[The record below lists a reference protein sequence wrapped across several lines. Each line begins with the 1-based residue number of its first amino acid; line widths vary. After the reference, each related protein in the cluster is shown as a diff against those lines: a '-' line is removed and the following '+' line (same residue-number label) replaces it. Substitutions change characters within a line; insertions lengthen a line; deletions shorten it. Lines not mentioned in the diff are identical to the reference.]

1 MQHVF
6 FFGNGRADGSARM
19 KDILGGKGANLHEM
33 TRLGIPVPP
42 GFTISAKLCN
52 EYLTERK
59 LPEELCNEVTKAML
73 RLESVTGRSFGDP
86 KAPLLVSVRSGAKFS
101 MPGMMNTILNLGL
114 NDATAAA
121 LAEQTGNP
129 GFAYDSYRRFV
140 QMYAVAVLN
149 LTPDDGARPIEDA
162 IEQLRVRR
170 NAKRVIDL
178 DPSDLQELVIT
189 IKSLVERE
197 SGLPFPDDP
206 WDQLW
211 HAIEAV
217 FRSWHTRRAIDY
229 RRLDNIP
236 GDLGT
241 AVNVM
246 TMVYGNMGEDSAT
259 GVVFTRNPSTGE
271 PKLFGEFLVNAQ
283 GEDVVAGIRTPEPI
297 DAMAAKFPRPYD
309 QLSKTC
315 DALERHYRDMQDVEF
330 TVERGHLYLLQT
342 RSAKRTAQSA
352 IRTAVDMVHDSLIT
366 EQEAVSRV
374 DPYQLDQLLH
384 PTIDPSAAVDV
395 LATGLPASP
404 GAAVGRVVFDADR
417 VVERS
422 ENGDPV
428 ILVRRETNPDDFHGM
443 VAAAGILTER
453 GGMTSHAAVV
463 ARGMGKS
470 CVCGCKGI
478 HVDEQNRLFVVDHR
492 EVKEGDWLTIDGSG
506 GRVIAGRVT
515 LIDPTPSEQFEQLME
530 WADKFRR
537 LRVRTNA
544 DTPADSDR
552 AIQFGAEGIG
562 LCRTEHMF
570 FEENRIDAMREMIV
584 AKHLAGRRKALAK
597 LLPMQRS
604 DFLGIFRAMDGYPVT
619 IRLLDPPLHEFLPQ
633 GTREIKKIARRI
645 KVPFEQLRNFVEMLT
660 EVNPMLGHRGCRLG
674 ITYPEITEMQA
685 EAIFEAACDAL
696 NEGVQVFPEV
706 MVPLVAYADE
716 FKRQSELV
724 RETAERV
731 FARRK
736 VRIDYLVGTM
746 IELPRAALTAN
757 EIAETAEFFSFGT
770 NDLTQT
776 TLGLSRDDAGRFLPT
791 YIDSGIVPQDP
802 FQTIDRDGVGAL
814 VEMGV
819 ERGRSTSPALKIG
832 ICGEHG
838 GDPKT
843 IRFCHD
849 VGMNYVS
856 CSPFRVP
863 IARLAAA
870 QAALSSEETVDTR

>member
-1 MQHVF
+1 MQDVF
-6 FFGNGRADGSARM
+6 FFGNRRADGSARM

-33 TRLGIPVPP
+33 TKLGIPVPP
-42 GFTISAKLCN
+42 GFTISAKLCTK
-52 EYLTERK
+52 YLTERK
-59 LPEELCNEVTKAML
+59 LPEELCNEVTAAML
-73 RLESVTGRSFGDP
+73 RLESVTGRSFGDT

-114 NDATAAA
+114 NDATVAA

-129 GFAYDSYRRFV
+129 SFAYDSYRRFV
-140 QMYAVAVLN
+140 QMYAAVVLD
-149 LTPDDGARPIEDA
+149 LKPGDGTHPIEDA
-162 IEQLRVRR
+162 IEQLKSRR
-170 NAKRVIDL
+170 NAKREIDL

-197 SGLPFPDDP
+197 AGLPFPDDP

-211 HAIEAV
+211 RAVEAV
-217 FRSWHTRRAIDY
+217 FRSWHTKRASDY
-229 RRLDNIP
+229 RRVNNIP
-236 GDLGT
+236 ADLGT

-259 GVVFTRNPSTGE
+259 GVIFTRNPSTGE
-271 PKLFGEFLVNAQ
+271 PRLFGEFLVNAQ

-297 DAMAAKFPRPYD
+297 DAMAARFPEPYD
-309 QLSKTC
+309 QLRKTC

-342 RSAKRTAQSA
+342 RSAKRTAQA
-352 IRTAVDMVHDSLIT
+352 AVRTAVDMVHDSLIT

-384 PTIDPSAAVDV
+384 PTIDPSAAIDV
-395 LATGLPASP
+395 LSTGLPASP

-417 VVERS
+417 AVERT

-470 CVCGCKGI
+470 CVSGCKGI
-478 HVDEQNRLFVVDHR
+478 HVDEQSRLFVVDHR

-544 DTPADSDR
+544 DTPADSHR

-584 AKHLAGRRKALAK
+584 AKDLAGRRKALGK

-604 DFLGIFRAMDGYPVT
+604 DFLGIFQAMDGYPVT

-633 GTREIKKIARRI
+633 GTEEIKKIAKRI
-645 KVPFEQLRNFVEMLT
+645 NVPFEQLRNFVKMLT

-674 ITYPEITEMQA
+674 ITYPEITEMQTD
-685 EAIFEAACDAL
+685 AIFEAACDAL

-706 MVPLVAYADE
+706 MVPLVAYAE
-716 FKRQSELV
+716 ELKRQSDLV

-757 EIAETAEFFSFGT
+757 EIAETAQFFSFGT

>member
-33 TRLGIPVPP
+33 TRLGLPVPP
-42 GFTISAKLCN
+42 GFTISAKLCT

-59 LPEELCNEVTKAML
+59 LPEELRNEVTKAML
-73 RLESVTGRSFGDP
+73 QLESVTERGFGDT

-114 NDATAAA
+114 NDATVAA

-140 QMYAVAVLN
+140 QMYAVVVLN
-149 LTPDDGARPIEDA
+149 LKPKDGAHPIEDA
-162 IEQLRVRR
+162 IEQIKSLR
-170 NAKRVIDL
+170 NAKRAIDL

-197 SGLPFPDDP
+197 TGLSFPDDP

-217 FRSWHTRRAIDY
+217 FRSWHTKRAIDY
-229 RRLDNIP
+229 RRLHNIP

-259 GVVFTRNPSTGE
+259 GVIFTRNPSTGE

-297 DAMAAKFPRPYD
+297 DAMAAKFPMPYE
-309 QLSKTC
+309 QLRKTC
-315 DALERHYRDMQDVEF
+315 EALERHYRDMQDVEF

-342 RSAKRTAQSA
+342 RSAKRTAQAA
-352 IRTAVDMVHDSLIT
+352 IRAAVDMVHDSLIT
-366 EQEAVSRV
+366 EQEAVSLV

-384 PTIDPSAAVDV
+384 PTVDPTAAVDV

-404 GAAVGRVVFDADR
+404 GAAVGRVIFDADR
-417 VVERS
+417 AVERS
-422 ENGDPV
+422 ESGDPV

-478 HVDEQNRLFVVDHR
+478 HVDEQSRLFVVDHR
-492 EVKEGDWLTIDGSG
+492 EVKEGDWLTIDGSD
-506 GRVIAGRVT
+506 GRVIAGRVA
-515 LIDPTPSEQFEQLME
+515 LIDRTPSEQFEQLME

-537 LRVRTNA
+537 LRIRTNA
-544 DTPADSDR
+544 DTPADSHR

-570 FEENRIDAMREMIV
+570 FEESRIDAMREMIV
-584 AKHLAGRRKALAK
+584 AKDLAGRREALAK
-597 LLPMQRS
+597 LLPIQRG
-604 DFLGIFRAMDGYPVT
+604 DFLGIFQAMDGYPVT

-633 GTREIKKIARRI
+633 GTEEIKKIAKRI
-645 KVPFEQLRNFVEMLT
+645 NVPFEQLRNFVEMLT

-685 EAIFEAACDAL
+685 EAIFEAACDAV

-706 MVPLVAYADE
+706 MVPLVAYAEE

-724 RETAERV
+724 RKMAERV

-819 ERGRSTSPALKIG
+819 ERGRSTNPALKIG

-843 IRFCHD
+843 IKFCHD
-849 VGMNYVS
+849 IGMNYVS
-856 CSPFRVP
+856 CSPFRIP

>member
-1 MQHVF
+1 
-6 FFGNGRADGSARM
+6 
-19 KDILGGKGANLHEM
+19 
-33 TRLGIPVPP
+33 
-42 GFTISAKLCN
+42 
-52 EYLTERK
+52 
-59 LPEELCNEVTKAML
+59 
-73 RLESVTGRSFGDP
+73 
-86 KAPLLVSVRSGAKFS
+86 
-101 MPGMMNTILNLGL
+101 
-114 NDATAAA
+114 
-121 LAEQTGNP
+121 
-129 GFAYDSYRRFV
+129 
-140 QMYAVAVLN
+140 
-149 LTPDDGARPIEDA
+149 
-162 IEQLRVRR
+162 
-170 NAKRVIDL
+170 
-178 DPSDLQELVIT
+178 
-189 IKSLVERE
+189 
-197 SGLPFPDDP
+197 
-206 WDQLW
+206 
-211 HAIEAV
+211 
-217 FRSWHTRRAIDY
+217 
-229 RRLDNIP
+229 
-236 GDLGT
+236 
-241 AVNVM
+241 
-246 TMVYGNMGEDSAT
+246 
-259 GVVFTRNPSTGE
+259 
-271 PKLFGEFLVNAQ
+271 
-283 GEDVVAGIRTPEPI
+283 
-297 DAMAAKFPRPYD
+297 MAARFPKPYD

-315 DALERHYRDMQDVEF
+315 DTLEQHYRDMQDVEF
-330 TVERGHLYLLQT
+330 TVERGNLYLLQT
-342 RSAKRTAQSA
+342 RSAKRTAQAA
-352 IRTAVDMVHDSLIT
+352 IRAAVDMVHDSLIT
-366 EQEAVSRV
+366 QQEAVCRV

-384 PTIDPSAAVDV
+384 PTIDPTAPVDV

-417 VVERS
+417 AVEHT

-428 ILVRRETNPDDFHGM
+428 ILVRRETNPNDFHGM

-478 HVDEQNRLFVVDHR
+478 HVDEQSRLFVVDHR
-492 EVKEGDWLTIDGSG
+492 EVKEGDWLTIDGSD

-515 LIDPTPSEQFEQLME
+515 LIDRTPSEQFEQLME

-544 DTPADSDR
+544 DTPADSHR

-570 FEENRIDAMREMIV
+570 FEESRIDAMREMIV
-584 AKHLAGRRKALAK
+584 AKDLAGRREALAK
-597 LLPMQRS
+597 LLPIQRG
-604 DFLGIFRAMDGYPVT
+604 DFLGIFQAMDGYPVT

-633 GTREIKKIARRI
+633 GTEEIKKIAKRI
-645 KVPFEQLRNFVEMLT
+645 NVPFEQLRNFVEMLT

-685 EAIFEAACDAL
+685 EAIFEAACDAV

-706 MVPLVAYADE
+706 MVPLVAYAEE
-716 FKRQSELV
+716 FRRQSDLV
-724 RETAERV
+724 RKMAERV

-776 TLGLSRDDAGRFLPT
+776 TLGLSRDDAGRFLPA

-819 ERGRSTSPALKIG
+819 ERGRSTNPALKIG

-843 IRFCHD
+843 IKFCHD
-849 VGMNYVS
+849 IGMNYVS
-856 CSPFRVP
+856 CSPFRIP

-870 QAALSSEETVDTR
+870 QAALSSAETVDTR

>member
-33 TRLGIPVPP
+33 TRLGLPVPP
-42 GFTISAKLCN
+42 GFTISAKLCT

-59 LPEELCNEVTKAML
+59 LPEELRNDVTKAML
-73 RLESVTGRSFGDP
+73 QLESVTGRSFGDT
-86 KAPLLVSVRSGAKFS
+86 KAPLLVSVRSGAKIS

-114 NDATAAA
+114 NDATVAA

-140 QMYAVAVLN
+140 QMYAVVVLN
-149 LTPDDGARPIEDA
+149 LKPEDGAHPIEDA
-162 IEQLRVRR
+162 IEQIKSLR
-170 NAKRVIDL
+170 NAKRAIDL

-197 SGLPFPDDP
+197 AGLPFPDDP

-211 HAIEAV
+211 RAIEAV
-217 FRSWHTRRAIDY
+217 FRSWHTERAIHY
-229 RRLDNIP
+229 RRINNIP
-236 GDLGT
+236 DHLGT

-297 DAMAAKFPRPYD
+297 DAMAARFPKPYD

-315 DALERHYRDMQDVEF
+315 DTLEQHYRDMQDVEF
-330 TVERGHLYLLQT
+330 TVERGNLYLLQT
-342 RSAKRTAQSA
+342 RSAKRTAQAA
-352 IRTAVDMVHDSLIT
+352 IRAAVDMVHDSLIT
-366 EQEAVSRV
+366 QQEAVCRV

-384 PTIDPSAAVDV
+384 PTIDPTAPVDV

-417 VVERS
+417 AVEHT

-428 ILVRRETNPDDFHGM
+428 ILVRRETNPNDFHGM

-470 CVCGCKGI
+470 CVCGCKEI
-478 HVDEQNRLFVVDHR
+478 HVDEQDRLFVVDHR
-492 EVKEGDWLTIDGSG
+492 EVKEGDWLTIDGSD
-506 GRVIAGRVT
+506 GRVIAGRVA
-515 LIDPTPSEQFEQLME
+515 LIDRTPSEQFEQLME

-544 DTPADSDR
+544 DTPADSHR

-570 FEENRIDAMREMIV
+570 FEESRIDAMREMIV
-584 AKHLAGRRKALAK
+584 AKDLAGRREALAK
-597 LLPMQRS
+597 LLPIQRS

-619 IRLLDPPLHEFLPQ
+619 IRLLDPPLHEFLPR
-633 GTREIKKIARRI
+633 GTEEIKKIAKRI
-645 KVPFEQLRNFVEMLT
+645 NVPFEQLRNFVEMLT

-706 MVPLVAYADE
+706 MVPLVAYAEE
-716 FKRQSELV
+716 FRRQSDLV
-724 RETAERV
+724 RKMAERV

-776 TLGLSRDDAGRFLPT
+776 TLGLSRDDAGRFLPA

-819 ERGRSTSPALKIG
+819 ERGRSTNPALKIG

-843 IRFCHD
+843 IKFCHD

-856 CSPFRVP
+856 CSPFRIP

>member
-33 TRLGIPVPP
+33 TRLGLPVPP
-42 GFTISAKLCN
+42 GFTISAKLCT

-59 LPEELCNEVTKAML
+59 LPEELRNEVTKAML
-73 RLESVTGRSFGDP
+73 RLESVTGRGFGDT

-114 NDATAAA
+114 NDATVAA

-140 QMYAVAVLN
+140 QMYAVVVLN
-149 LTPDDGARPIEDA
+149 LKPEDGAHPIEDA
-162 IEQLRVRR
+162 IEQIKSLR
-170 NAKRVIDL
+170 NAKRAIDL

-197 SGLPFPDDP
+197 AGLSFPDDP

-229 RRLDNIP
+229 RRLNNIP

-297 DAMAAKFPRPYD
+297 DAMAARFPKPYD

-315 DALERHYRDMQDVEF
+315 DTLEQHYRDMQDVEF

-342 RSAKRTAQSA
+342 RSAKRTAQAA
-352 IRTAVDMVHDSLIT
+352 IRAAVDMVHDSLIT
-366 EQEAVSRV
+366 QQEAVCRV

-384 PTIDPSAAVDV
+384 PTIDASAAVDV
-395 LATGLPASP
+395 LARGLPASP

-417 VVERS
+417 AVEHT

-428 ILVRRETNPDDFHGM
+428 ILVRRETNPNDFHGM

-470 CVCGCKGI
+470 CVCGCKEI

-492 EVKEGDWLTIDGSG
+492 EVKEGDWLTIDGSD

-515 LIDPTPSEQFEQLME
+515 LIDRTPSEQFEQLME

-544 DTPADSDR
+544 DTPADSHR

-570 FEENRIDAMREMIV
+570 FEESRIDAMREMIV
-584 AKHLAGRRKALAK
+584 AKDLAGRREALAK
-597 LLPMQRS
+597 LLPIQRS
-604 DFLGIFRAMDGYPVT
+604 DFLGIFQAMDGYPVT

-633 GTREIKKIARRI
+633 GTEEIKKIAKRI
-645 KVPFEQLRNFVEMLT
+645 NVPFEQLRNFVEMLT

-685 EAIFEAACDAL
+685 EAIFEAACDAV

-706 MVPLVAYADE
+706 MVPLVAYAEE
-716 FKRQSELV
+716 FRRQSDLV
-724 RETAERV
+724 RKMAELV

-776 TLGLSRDDAGRFLPT
+776 TLGLSRDDAGRFLPA

-843 IRFCHD
+843 IKFCHD
-849 VGMNYVS
+849 IGMNYVS
-856 CSPFRVP
+856 CSPFRIP

>member
-1 MQHVF
+1 
-6 FFGNGRADGSARM
+6 
-19 KDILGGKGANLHEM
+19 
-33 TRLGIPVPP
+33 
-42 GFTISAKLCN
+42 
-52 EYLTERK
+52 
-59 LPEELCNEVTKAML
+59 
-73 RLESVTGRSFGDP
+73 
-86 KAPLLVSVRSGAKFS
+86 
-101 MPGMMNTILNLGL
+101 
-114 NDATAAA
+114 
-121 LAEQTGNP
+121 
-129 GFAYDSYRRFV
+129 
-140 QMYAVAVLN
+140 
-149 LTPDDGARPIEDA
+149 
-162 IEQLRVRR
+162 
-170 NAKRVIDL
+170 
-178 DPSDLQELVIT
+178 
-189 IKSLVERE
+189 
-197 SGLPFPDDP
+197 
-206 WDQLW
+206 
-211 HAIEAV
+211 
-217 FRSWHTRRAIDY
+217 
-229 RRLDNIP
+229 
-236 GDLGT
+236 
-241 AVNVM
+241 
-246 TMVYGNMGEDSAT
+246 
-259 GVVFTRNPSTGE
+259 
-271 PKLFGEFLVNAQ
+271 
-283 GEDVVAGIRTPEPI
+283 
-297 DAMAAKFPRPYD
+297 
-309 QLSKTC
+309 
-315 DALERHYRDMQDVEF
+315 MQDVEF

-342 RSAKRTAQSA
+342 RSAKRTAQAA
-352 IRTAVDMVHDSLIT
+352 IRAAVDMVHDSLIT
-366 EQEAVSRV
+366 EQEAVSLV

-384 PTIDPSAAVDV
+384 PTIDPTAAVDV

-404 GAAVGRVVFDADR
+404 GAAVGRVIFDADR
-417 VVERS
+417 AVERS
-422 ENGDPV
+422 ESGDPV

-478 HVDEQNRLFVVDHR
+478 HVDEQSRLFVVDHR
-492 EVKEGDWLTIDGSG
+492 EVKEGDWLTIDGSD
-506 GRVIAGRVT
+506 GRVIAGRVA
-515 LIDPTPSEQFEQLME
+515 LIDRTPSEQFEQLMA

-544 DTPADSDR
+544 DTPADSHR

-570 FEENRIDAMREMIV
+570 FEESRIDAMREMIV
-584 AKHLAGRRKALAK
+584 AKDLAGRREALAK
-597 LLPMQRS
+597 LLPIQRG
-604 DFLGIFRAMDGYPVT
+604 DFLGIFQAMDGYPVT

-633 GTREIKKIARRI
+633 GTEEIKKIAKRI
-645 KVPFEQLRNFVEMLT
+645 NVPFEQLRNFVEMLT

-685 EAIFEAACDAL
+685 EAIFEAACDAV

-706 MVPLVAYADE
+706 MVPLVAYAEE
-716 FKRQSELV
+716 FRRQSDLV
-724 RETAERV
+724 RKMAERV

-776 TLGLSRDDAGRFLPT
+776 TLGLSRDDAGRFLPA

-819 ERGRSTSPALKIG
+819 ERGRSTRPALKIG

-843 IRFCHD
+843 IKFCHD
-849 VGMNYVS
+849 IGMNYVS
-856 CSPFRVP
+856 CSPFRIP

>member
-33 TRLGIPVPP
+33 TRLGLPVPP
-42 GFTISAKLCN
+42 GFTISAKLCT

-59 LPEELCNEVTKAML
+59 LPEELRNEVTKAML
-73 RLESVTGRSFGDP
+73 RLESVTGRGFGDT

-114 NDATAAA
+114 NDATVAA

-140 QMYAVAVLN
+140 QMYAVVVLN
-149 LTPDDGARPIEDA
+149 LKPEDGAHPIEDA
-162 IEQLRVRR
+162 IEQIKSLR
-170 NAKRVIDL
+170 NAKRAIDL

-197 SGLPFPDDP
+197 AGLPFPDDP

-217 FRSWHTRRAIDY
+217 FRSWHTKRAIDY
-229 RRLDNIP
+229 RRLNNIP

-297 DAMAAKFPRPYD
+297 DAMAARFPKPYD

-315 DALERHYRDMQDVEF
+315 DTLEQHYRDMQDVEF

-342 RSAKRTAQSA
+342 RSAKRTAQAA
-352 IRTAVDMVHDSLIT
+352 IRAAVDMVHDSLIT
-366 EQEAVSRV
+366 QQEAVCRV

-384 PTIDPSAAVDV
+384 PTIDASAAVDV
-395 LATGLPASP
+395 LARGLPASP

-417 VVERS
+417 AVEHT

-428 ILVRRETNPDDFHGM
+428 ILVRRETNPNDFHGM

-470 CVCGCKGI
+470 CVCGCKEI

-492 EVKEGDWLTIDGSG
+492 EVKEGDWLTIDGSD

-515 LIDPTPSEQFEQLME
+515 LIDRTPSEQFEQLME

-544 DTPADSDR
+544 DTPADSHR

-570 FEENRIDAMREMIV
+570 FEESRIDAMREMIV
-584 AKHLAGRRKALAK
+584 AKDLAGRREALAK
-597 LLPMQRS
+597 LLPIQRS
-604 DFLGIFRAMDGYPVT
+604 DFLGIFQAMDGYPVT

-633 GTREIKKIARRI
+633 GTEEIKKIAKRI
-645 KVPFEQLRNFVEMLT
+645 NVPFEQLRNFVEMLT

-706 MVPLVAYADE
+706 MVPLVAYAEE
-716 FKRQSELV
+716 FRRQSDLV
-724 RETAERV
+724 RKMAERV

-757 EIAETAEFFSFGT
+757 EIAETAQFFSFGT

-776 TLGLSRDDAGRFLPT
+776 TLGLSRDDAGRFLPA

-843 IRFCHD
+843 IKFCHD

-856 CSPFRVP
+856 CSPFRIP

>member
-42 GFTISAKLCN
+42 GFTISAKLCTK
-52 EYLTERK
+52 YLTERK
-59 LPEELCNEVTKAML
+59 LPEELCDEVTEAIL
-73 RLESVTGRSFGDP
+73 RLESVTGHSFGDT

-114 NDATAAA
+114 NDATVAA
-121 LAEQTGNP
+121 LAEETGNP
-129 GFAYDSYRRFV
+129 SFAYDSYRRFV
-140 QMYAVAVLN
+140 QMYAVVVLN
-149 LTPDDGARPIEDA
+149 LKPDDGAHPIEDA
-162 IEQLRVRR
+162 IEQLKSRR
-170 NAKRVIDL
+170 NAKREIDL

-189 IKSLVERE
+189 IKSLAERE
-197 SGLPFPDDP
+197 AGLPFPDDP

-211 HAIEAV
+211 HAVEAV
-217 FRSWHTRRAIDY
+217 FRSWHTKRAIDY
-229 RRLDNIP
+229 RRLNNIP

-246 TMVYGNMGEDSAT
+246 TMVYGNMGEDSST

-271 PKLFGEFLVNAQ
+271 PRLFGEFLANAQ

-297 DAMAAKFPRPYD
+297 DAMAAKFPQPYD
-309 QLSKTC
+309 ELRKTC

-342 RSAKRTAQSA
+342 RSAQRTAQAA
-352 IRTAVDMVHDSLIT
+352 IRAAVDMVHDSLIT

-417 VVERS
+417 AMERT
-422 ENGDPV
+422 ENSDPV

-470 CVCGCKGI
+470 CVSGCKEI
-478 HVDEQNRLFVVDHR
+478 HVDEQSRLFVVDHR

-544 DTPADSDR
+544 DTPADSHR

-584 AKHLAGRRKALAK
+584 AKDLAGRRKALAK
-597 LLPMQRS
+597 LLPMQRG
-604 DFLGIFRAMDGYPVT
+604 DFLGIFQAMDGYPVT

-633 GTREIKKIARRI
+633 GTEEIKKIAKRI
-645 KVPFEQLRNFVEMLT
+645 NVPFEQLRNFVKILT

-696 NEGVQVFPEV
+696 NEGVHVFPEV
-706 MVPLVAYADE
+706 MVPLVAYAE
-716 FKRQSELV
+716 ELKRQSDLV
-724 RETAERV
+724 RESAERV

-757 EIAETAEFFSFGT
+757 EIAETAQFFSFGT

-814 VEMGV
+814 VEIGV

-856 CSPFRVP
+856 CSPFRIP

-870 QAALSSEETVDTR
+870 QAALSSEETADPR

>member
-33 TRLGIPVPP
+33 TRLGLPVPP
-42 GFTISAKLCN
+42 GFTISAKLCT

-59 LPEELCNEVTKAML
+59 LPEELRNEVTKAML
-73 RLESVTGRSFGDP
+73 QLESVTERGFGDT

-114 NDATAAA
+114 NDATVAA

-140 QMYAVAVLN
+140 QMYAVVVLN
-149 LTPDDGARPIEDA
+149 LKPEDGAHPIEDA
-162 IEQLRVRR
+162 IEQIKSLR
-170 NAKRVIDL
+170 NAKRAIDL

-197 SGLPFPDDP
+197 TGLSFPDDP

-217 FRSWHTRRAIDY
+217 FRSWHTKRAIDY
-229 RRLDNIP
+229 RRLHNIP

-259 GVVFTRNPSTGE
+259 GVIFTRNPSTGE

-297 DAMAAKFPRPYD
+297 DAMAAKFPMPYE
-309 QLSKTC
+309 QLCKTC
-315 DALERHYRDMQDVEF
+315 EALERHYRDMQDVEF

-342 RSAKRTAQSA
+342 RSAKRTAQAA
-352 IRTAVDMVHDSLIT
+352 IRAAVDMVHDSLIT
-366 EQEAVSRV
+366 QQEAVCRV

-384 PTIDPSAAVDV
+384 PTIDPTAPVDV

-417 VVERS
+417 AVEHT

-428 ILVRRETNPDDFHGM
+428 ILVRRETNPNDFHGM

-478 HVDEQNRLFVVDHR
+478 HVDEQSRLFVVDHR
-492 EVKEGDWLTIDGSG
+492 EVKEGDWLTIDGSD
-506 GRVIAGRVT
+506 GRVIAGRVP
-515 LIDPTPSEQFEQLME
+515 LIDRTPSEQFEQLME

-537 LRVRTNA
+537 LRIRTNA
-544 DTPADSDR
+544 DTPADSHR

-570 FEENRIDAMREMIV
+570 FEESRIDAMREMIV
-584 AKHLAGRRKALAK
+584 AKDLAGRREALAK
-597 LLPMQRS
+597 LLPIQRG
-604 DFLGIFRAMDGYPVT
+604 DFLGIFQAMDGYPVT

-633 GTREIKKIARRI
+633 GTEEIKKIAKRI
-645 KVPFEQLRNFVEMLT
+645 NVPFEQLRNFVEMLT
-660 EVNPMLGHRGCRLG
+660 EVNPMPGHRGCRLG

-685 EAIFEAACDAL
+685 EAIFEAACDAV

-706 MVPLVAYADE
+706 MVPLVAYAEE
-716 FKRQSELV
+716 FRRQSELV
-724 RETAERV
+724 RKMAERV

-819 ERGRSTSPALKIG
+819 ERGRSTRPALKIG
-832 ICGEHG
+832 ICDEHG

-843 IRFCHD
+843 IKFCHD
-849 VGMNYVS
+849 IGMNYVS
-856 CSPFRVP
+856 CSPFRIP

>member
-1 MQHVF
+1 M
-6 FFGNGRADGSARM
+6 
-19 KDILGGKGANLHEM
+19 
-33 TRLGIPVPP
+33 
-42 GFTISAKLCN
+42 
-52 EYLTERK
+52 
-59 LPEELCNEVTKAML
+59 
-73 RLESVTGRSFGDP
+73 
-86 KAPLLVSVRSGAKFS
+86 
-101 MPGMMNTILNLGL
+101 
-114 NDATAAA
+114 
-121 LAEQTGNP
+121 
-129 GFAYDSYRRFV
+129 
-140 QMYAVAVLN
+140 
-149 LTPDDGARPIEDA
+149 
-162 IEQLRVRR
+162 
-170 NAKRVIDL
+170 IDL

-189 IKSLVERE
+189 FKSLVERE

-246 TMVYGNMGEDSAT
+246 TMVYGNMGEDSAA

-417 VVERS
+417 AVERS

-604 DFLGIFRAMDGYPVT
+604 DFLGIFRAMDGSPVT

-696 NEGVQVFPEV
+696 REGVQVFPEV
-706 MVPLVAYADE
+706 MVPLVAYAEE
-716 FKRQSELV
+716 FRRQSDLV
-724 RETAERV
+724 RKMAERV

-757 EIAETAEFFSFGT
+757 EIAETAQFFSFGT

-776 TLGLSRDDAGRFLPT
+776 TLGLSRDDAGRVLPA

-814 VEMGV
+814 VAMGV
-819 ERGRSTSPALKIG
+819 ERGRSTSPALK
-832 ICGEHG
+832 
-838 GDPKT
+838 
-843 IRFCHD
+843 
-849 VGMNYVS
+849 
-856 CSPFRVP
+856 
-863 IARLAAA
+863 
-870 QAALSSEETVDTR
+870 

>member
-6 FFGNGRADGSARM
+6 FFGDGRADGSARM

-42 GFTISAKLCN
+42 GFTISAKLCTK
-52 EYLTERK
+52 YLTERK

-73 RLESVTGRSFGDP
+73 RLESVTGRSFGDT

-101 MPGMMNTILNLGL
+101 MPGMMNTVLNLGL
-114 NDATAAA
+114 NDATVAA

-140 QMYAVAVLN
+140 QMYAVVVLN
-149 LTPDDGARPIEDA
+149 LKPEDGAHPIEDA
-162 IEQLRVRR
+162 IEQLKSRR
-170 NAKRVIDL
+170 NAKREIDL

-197 SGLPFPDDP
+197 TGLPFPDDP

-211 HAIEAV
+211 RAIEAV
-217 FRSWHTRRAIDY
+217 FRSWHTKRAIDY
-229 RRLDNIP
+229 RRLNDIP

-297 DAMAAKFPRPYD
+297 DAMAAKFPKPYD
-309 QLSKTC
+309 QLGKTC

-342 RSAKRTAQSA
+342 RSAKRTAQAA
-352 IRTAVDMVHDSLIT
+352 IRAAVDMVHDSLIT

-384 PTIDPSAAVDV
+384 QTIDPSAPVDV
-395 LATGLPASP
+395 LSTGLPASP

-417 VVERS
+417 AVERT

-470 CVCGCKGI
+470 CVSGCKGI

-544 DTPADSDR
+544 DTSADSHR

-584 AKHLAGRRKALAK
+584 AKDLAGRRKALAK

-604 DFLGIFRAMDGYPVT
+604 DFLGIFQAMDGYPVT

-633 GTREIKKIARRI
+633 GTEEIKKIAKRI
-645 KVPFEQLRNFVEMLT
+645 NVPFEQLRNFVEMLT

-706 MVPLVAYADE
+706 MVPLVAYAEE
-716 FKRQSELV
+716 FRRQSDLV
-724 RETAERV
+724 RKMAERV

-757 EIAETAEFFSFGT
+757 EIAETAQFFSFGT

-776 TLGLSRDDAGRFLPT
+776 TLGLSRDDAGRFLPA

-843 IRFCHD
+843 IKFCHD

-856 CSPFRVP
+856 CSPFRIP

>member
-33 TRLGIPVPP
+33 TRLGLPVPP
-42 GFTISAKLCN
+42 GFTISAKLCT

-59 LPEELCNEVTKAML
+59 LPEELRNEVTKAML
-73 RLESVTGRSFGDP
+73 QLESVTERGFGDT

-114 NDATAAA
+114 NDATVAA

-140 QMYAVAVLN
+140 QMYAVVVLN
-149 LTPDDGARPIEDA
+149 LKPEDGAHPIEDA
-162 IEQLRVRR
+162 IEQIKSLR
-170 NAKRVIDL
+170 NAKRAIDL

-197 SGLPFPDDP
+197 AGLPFPDDP

-229 RRLDNIP
+229 RRLNNIP
-236 GDLGT
+236 DHLGT

-297 DAMAAKFPRPYD
+297 DAMAARFPKPYD

-315 DALERHYRDMQDVEF
+315 DTLEQHYRDMQDVEF
-330 TVERGHLYLLQT
+330 TVERGNLYLLQT
-342 RSAKRTAQSA
+342 RSAKRTAQAA
-352 IRTAVDMVHDSLIT
+352 IRAAVDMVHDSLIT
-366 EQEAVSRV
+366 QQEAVCRV

-384 PTIDPSAAVDV
+384 PTIDASAAVDA

-417 VVERS
+417 AVEHT

-428 ILVRRETNPDDFHGM
+428 ILVRRETNPNDFHGM

-470 CVCGCKGI
+470 CVCGCKEI

-492 EVKEGDWLTIDGSG
+492 EVKEGDWLTIDGSD
-506 GRVIAGRVT
+506 GRVIAGRVA
-515 LIDPTPSEQFEQLME
+515 LIDRTPSEQFEQLME

-544 DTPADSDR
+544 DTPADSHR

-570 FEENRIDAMREMIV
+570 FEESRIDAMREMIV
-584 AKHLAGRRKALAK
+584 AKDLAGRREALAK
-597 LLPMQRS
+597 LLPIQRG
-604 DFLGIFRAMDGYPVT
+604 DFLGIFQAMDGYPVT

-633 GTREIKKIARRI
+633 GTEEIKKIAKRI
-645 KVPFEQLRNFVEMLT
+645 NVPFEQLRNFVEMLT

-685 EAIFEAACDAL
+685 EAIFEAACDAV

-706 MVPLVAYADE
+706 MVPLVAYAEE
-716 FKRQSELV
+716 FRRQSDLV
-724 RETAERV
+724 RKMAERV

-757 EIAETAEFFSFGT
+757 EIAETAQFFSFGT

-776 TLGLSRDDAGRFLPT
+776 TLGLSRDDAGRFLPA

-819 ERGRSTSPALKIG
+819 ERGRSTNPALKIG

-843 IRFCHD
+843 IKFCHD
-849 VGMNYVS
+849 IGMNYVS
-856 CSPFRVP
+856 CSPFRIP

>member
-33 TRLGIPVPP
+33 TRLGLPIPP
-42 GFTISAKLCN
+42 GFTISTKLCA

-59 LPEELCNEVTKAML
+59 LPEELRNDVTKAML
-73 RLESVTGRSFGDP
+73 QLESVTGRSFGDT
-86 KAPLLVSVRSGAKFS
+86 KAPLLVSVRSGAKIS

-114 NDATAAA
+114 NDATVAA

-140 QMYAVAVLN
+140 QMYAVVVLN
-149 LTPDDGARPIEDA
+149 LKPEDGAHPIEDA
-162 IEQLRVRR
+162 IEQIKSLR
-170 NAKRVIDL
+170 NAKRAIDL

-197 SGLPFPDDP
+197 AGLPFPDDP

-229 RRLDNIP
+229 RRLNNIP
-236 GDLGT
+236 DHLGT

-297 DAMAAKFPRPYD
+297 DAMAARFPKPYD

-315 DALERHYRDMQDVEF
+315 DTLEQHYRDMQDVEF
-330 TVERGHLYLLQT
+330 TVERGNLYLLQT
-342 RSAKRTAQSA
+342 RSAKRTAQAA
-352 IRTAVDMVHDSLIT
+352 IRAAVDMVHDSLIT
-366 EQEAVSRV
+366 QQEAVCRV

-384 PTIDPSAAVDV
+384 PTIDPTAPVDV

-417 VVERS
+417 AVEHT

-428 ILVRRETNPDDFHGM
+428 ILVRRETNPNDFHGM

-478 HVDEQNRLFVVDHR
+478 HVDEQSRLFVVDHR
-492 EVKEGDWLTIDGSG
+492 EVKEGDWLTIDGSD

-515 LIDPTPSEQFEQLME
+515 LIDRTPSEQFEQLME

-544 DTPADSDR
+544 DTPADSHR

-570 FEENRIDAMREMIV
+570 FEESRIDAMREMIV
-584 AKHLAGRRKALAK
+584 AKDLAGRREALAK
-597 LLPMQRS
+597 LLPIQRG
-604 DFLGIFRAMDGYPVT
+604 DFLGIFQAMDGYPVT

-633 GTREIKKIARRI
+633 GTEEIKKIAKRI
-645 KVPFEQLRNFVEMLT
+645 NVPFEQLRNFVEMLT

-685 EAIFEAACDAL
+685 EAIFEAACDAV

-706 MVPLVAYADE
+706 MVPLVAYAEE
-716 FKRQSELV
+716 FRRQSDLV
-724 RETAERV
+724 RKMAERV

-757 EIAETAEFFSFGT
+757 EIAETAQFFSFGT

-776 TLGLSRDDAGRFLPT
+776 TLGLSRDDAGRFLPA

-819 ERGRSTSPALKIG
+819 ERGRSTNPALKIG

-843 IRFCHD
+843 IKFCHD
-849 VGMNYVS
+849 IGMNYVS
-856 CSPFRVP
+856 CSPFRIP

>member
-33 TRLGIPVPP
+33 TRLGLPVPP
-42 GFTISAKLCN
+42 GFTISAKLCT

-59 LPEELCNEVTKAML
+59 LPEELRNDVTKAML
-73 RLESVTGRSFGDP
+73 QLESVTGRSFGDT

-114 NDATAAA
+114 NDATVAA

-140 QMYAVAVLN
+140 QMYAVVVLN
-149 LTPDDGARPIEDA
+149 LKPEDGAHPIEDA
-162 IEQLRVRR
+162 IEQIKSLR
-170 NAKRVIDL
+170 NAKRAIDL

-197 SGLPFPDDP
+197 AGLPFPDDP

-217 FRSWHTRRAIDY
+217 FRSWHTKRAIDY
-229 RRLDNIP
+229 RRLNNIP
-236 GDLGT
+236 DHLGT

-297 DAMAAKFPRPYD
+297 DAMAARFPKPYD

-315 DALERHYRDMQDVEF
+315 DTLEQHYRDMQDVEF
-330 TVERGHLYLLQT
+330 TVERGNLYLLQT
-342 RSAKRTAQSA
+342 RSAKRTAQAA
-352 IRTAVDMVHDSLIT
+352 IRAAVDMVHDSLIT
-366 EQEAVSRV
+366 QQEAVCRV

-384 PTIDPSAAVDV
+384 PTIDPTAAVDV

-417 VVERS
+417 AVEHT

-428 ILVRRETNPDDFHGM
+428 ILVRRETNPNDFHGM

-478 HVDEQNRLFVVDHR
+478 HVDEQSRLFVVDHR
-492 EVKEGDWLTIDGSG
+492 EVKEGDWLTIDGSD
-506 GRVIAGRVT
+506 GRVIAGRVA
-515 LIDPTPSEQFEQLME
+515 LIDRTPSEQFEQLME

-544 DTPADSDR
+544 DTPADSHR

-570 FEENRIDAMREMIV
+570 FEESRIDAMREMIV
-584 AKHLAGRRKALAK
+584 AKDLAGRREALAK
-597 LLPMQRS
+597 LLPIQRG
-604 DFLGIFRAMDGYPVT
+604 DFLGIFQAMDGYPVT

-633 GTREIKKIARRI
+633 GTEEIKKIAKRI
-645 KVPFEQLRNFVEMLT
+645 NVPFEQLRNFVEMLT

-706 MVPLVAYADE
+706 MVPLVAYAEE
-716 FKRQSELV
+716 FRRQSDLV
-724 RETAERV
+724 RKMAERV

-776 TLGLSRDDAGRFLPT
+776 TLGLSRDDAGRFLPA

-819 ERGRSTSPALKIG
+819 ERGRSTNPALKIG

-843 IRFCHD
+843 IKFCHD
-849 VGMNYVS
+849 IGMNYVS
-856 CSPFRVP
+856 CSPFRIP